1 MHTWKILATL
11 LIETLLERIR
21 KGVAKIVM
29 ARKDKP
35 QDSSRKPPI
44 KIDHEF
50 VAAEDDGLKASDQVQ
65 FFKGA
70 QLCTMGTACL
80 IWKIQGSSR
89 SLSR

>member
-11 LIETLLERIR
+11 LIETMLERIR
-21 KGVAKIVM
+21 KVLAKIVM

-50 VAAEDDGLKASDQVQ
+50 VAAEDELEG
-65 FFKGA
+65 F
-70 QLCTMGTACL
+70 
-80 IWKIQGSSR
+80 
-89 SLSR
+89 

>member
-21 KGVAKIVM
+21 KVLAKIVM

-35 QDSSRKPPI
+35 KDSSRKPPI

-50 VAAEDDGLKASDQVQ
+50 VAAEDEL
-65 FFKGA
+65 
-70 QLCTMGTACL
+70 
-80 IWKIQGSSR
+80 
-89 SLSR
+89 